1 MVEVELCH
9 DEADL
14 EIPGDFVK
22 GEEIICQAGGL
33 TETLLFPLKRTA
45 WFLSLTV
52 GISLPIPVKTFF
64 RCLIA
69 THV

>member
-22 GEEIICQAGGL
+22 EKKLSVKSEDL
-33 TETLLFPLKRTA
+33 TETLLFPLKLTA
-45 WFLSLTV
+45 
-52 GISLPIPVKTFF
+52 
-64 RCLIA
+64 
-69 THV
+69 

>member
-22 GEEIICQAGGL
+22 GEEIICQVGS
-33 TETLLFPLKRTA
+33 FD
-45 WFLSLTV
+45 
-52 GISLPIPVKTFF
+52 GISPLLSETYSMIFNLDV
-64 RCLIA
+64 
-69 THV
+69 